1 MDNQNELIER
11 PSWWKRN
18 WKWALPAGGCLT
30 IIIVGIIMLVGGV
43 FAFANKVKT
52 ATGTD
57 QALII
62 AQQNPVLIEILGEPI
77 ESDGFGSFNIS
88 IKNEERTS
96 NSTLPIKG
104 PKGTGTI
111 HIISKGQDENRT
123 YEVFN
128 VTIDGSEEVVE
139 LSPDSIIDAG
149 S

>member
-30 IIIVGIIMLVGGV
+30 IVIVGIIMLVGGV

-62 AQQNPVLIEILGEPI
+62 AQQNPALIEILGEPI

-88 IKNEERTS
+88 IKNGERTS

-111 HIISKGQDENRT
+111 HVSSKGEDENRT

-128 VTIDGSEEVVE
+128 VTIDGSDEIVE
-139 LSPDSIIDAG
+139 LSTKAISETG